1 MTRRIWY
8 YVWLGLFL
16 ITAAMG
22 FVPEQARAMRVLRLT
37 LTVLFFLPP
46 LMILK
51 KGTERDAKRIF
62 ALSAASLC
70 LTVAA
75 IVISVICARGS
86 AGLGNFLHAV
96 LVIVSAPMVCAQ
108 VWVVSLFLWA
118 CLMFAC
124 RGRFG
129 KMSKKSPEL

>member
-1 MTRRIWY
+1 MTRRTWY

-16 ITAAMG
+16 ITAALG
-22 FVPEQARAMRVLRLT
+22 FLPEQAGIMRILRLV

-46 LMILK
+46 VVILR
-51 KGTERDAKRIF
+51 KGSERDAKRIF

-70 LTVAA
+70 LTVA
-75 IVISVICARGS
+75 VILVSVICARGS
-86 AGLGNFLHAV
+86 AGLGNLLHAV

-124 RGRFG
+124 RGQFG

>member
-46 LMILK
+46 LMILR
-51 KGTERDAKRIF
+51 KGTKQDAKRIF

-86 AGLGNFLHAV
+86 TELGNFLHGV
-96 LVIVSAPMVCAQ
+96 LVVVSAPMICGG
-108 VWVVSLFLWA
+108 VWVLSLFLWA

-129 KMSKKSPEL
+129 ELSKKSPKI

>member
-1 MTRRIWY
+1 MKRHIWY

-22 FVPEQARAMRVLRLT
+22 FVPEQAGAMRVLRLA

-46 LMILK
+46 LVILR

-62 ALSAASLC
+62 ALSASSLC
-70 LTVAA
+70 LTVVT
-75 IVISVICARGS
+75 IIISVICARGS
-86 AGLGNFLHAV
+86 AGLGNFLHGV
-96 LVIVSAPMVCAQ
+96 LVIVSAPMICGG
-108 VWVVSLFLWA
+108 VWVLSLFLWA
-118 CLMFAC
+118 CLMFVC

-129 KMSKKSPEL
+129 ELLKKSR